1 MRILV
6 DILQVIAAFGLM
18 NVWLMRFNQSTAYRG
33 GSATTM
39 HDEFATYGL
48 PAWSMYAVGTLKVA
62 IALMLII
69 GVWLPDVVRPSAM
82 LLAALMLGA
91 IAMHAKVHDP
101 AIKYAPAG
109 GMLLLALAIVALR

>member
-62 IALMLII
+62 IALMLIV